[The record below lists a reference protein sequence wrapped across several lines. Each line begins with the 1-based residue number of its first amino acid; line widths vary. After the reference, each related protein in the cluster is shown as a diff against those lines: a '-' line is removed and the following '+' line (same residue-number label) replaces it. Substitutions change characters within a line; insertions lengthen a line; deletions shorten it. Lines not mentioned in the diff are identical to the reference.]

1 MLFEHVFAL
10 HVLRKS
16 GNIHSYSIYSQIL
29 LNALWDLVCPV
40 LKFII
45 CNKSRLNSTLLSS
58 IMSCLV
64 TVWWKCEDLGCQ
76 NREMS
81 EDTPRPLGPRHSRK
95 SSQWTVYC
103 NITKEFFVTLLDS
116 SLFLSLVAVER
127 FTKHLIDITVY
138 LLVCKHGKFAVILHA
153 KYVDIFFW
161 ENISVIYTSTCS
173 SPINWSCSVFSFY

>member
-16 GNIHSYSIYSQIL
+16 GNIHAYSIYSQIL
-29 LNALWDLVCPV
+29 LNAIWDLVCPV
-40 LKFII
+40 LKFTI

-64 TVWWKCEDLGCQ
+64 TVWRKCEDLGCQ

-81 EDTPRPLGPRHSRK
+81 EDSPRPLRPRHSRK
-95 SSQWTVYC
+95 SSHWTVYC

-127 FTKHLIDITVY
+127 FTKHLRDITVY
-138 LLVCKHGKFAVILHA
+138 VSMENLLLFYMQNML
-153 KYVDIFFW
+153 IFFCW
-161 ENISVIYTSTCS
+161 ENISVIYTCS
-173 SPINWSCSVFSFY
+173 SPKKLKLPSIFILLIRLM

>member
-40 LKFII
+40 LKFTI
-45 CNKSRLNSTLLSS
+45 CNKSRLNSTGTLLSS

-64 TVWWKCEDLGCQ
+64 TVWRKCEDLGCQ

-81 EDTPRPLGPRHSRK
+81 EDSPRPLGPRHSRK
-95 SSQWTVYC
+95 SSHWTVYC

-138 LLVCKHGKFAVILHA
+138 LLVCKFAVILHA
-153 KYVDIFFW
+153 KYVDFFLLRKY
-161 ENISVIYTSTCS
+161 ISYIYM
-173 SPINWSCSVFSFY
+173 